1 MNLPTDSLVAAAL
14 ALRCFGCV
22 VSLPIGDAL
31 SLFPRFLL
39 AVGFSL
45 FMSPLVS
52 VSAELSPLSLV
63 IEFVIGFVLGA
74 PLRCVAEIAEMVGE
88 LIDTARGQTISAI
101 LDPLHGQ
108 GASDLASL
116 AKSASVVVALTCG
129 GLEAVVLA
137 LARSVQVIPLGSPV
151 HDASLLHGVLRSG
164 TFVLLEGMRLC
175 AVWVGA
181 FLLIDIGC
189 SIASRVMSGMTFTQ
203 TATLLKMLATFLLL
217 LVVLQDGGARLS
229 LSSVRLIVAPWE
241 WVSAGVRGTTRG
253 GGPFEADVGER
264 GQR

>member
-1 MNLPTDSLVAAAL
+1 
-14 ALRCFGCV
+14 
-22 VSLPIGDAL
+22 
-31 SLFPRFLL
+31 
-39 AVGFSL
+39 
-45 FMSPLVS
+45 
-52 VSAELSPLSLV
+52 
-63 IEFVIGFVLGA
+63 
-74 PLRCVAEIAEMVGE
+74 
-88 LIDTARGQTISAI
+88 
-101 LDPLHGQ
+101 
-108 GASDLASL
+108 
-116 AKSASVVVALTCG
+116 
-129 GLEAVVLA
+129 LEAVVLA

-151 HDASLLHGVLRSG
+151 HDASLLHGLLRSG

-217 LVVLQDGGARLS
+217 LLVLQDGGARLS

-241 WVSAGVRGTTRG
+241 WVSAGVRGTTLG
-253 GGPFEADVGER
+253 GGPSEADVGER

>member
-1 MNLPTDSLVAAAL
+1 MNLPTDSLVSAAL

-52 VSAELSPLSLV
+52 VSGEISPLSLV

-74 PLRCVAEIAEMVGE
+74 PLRCVADIAEMVGE

-151 HDASLLHGVLRSG
+151 HDASLVHGVLRSG

-203 TATLLKMLATFLLL
+203 TAALLKMVATFLLL
-217 LVVLQDGGARLS
+217 LLFLQAGGAHPSR
-229 LSSVRLIVAPWE
+229 SSVRSVVAPWE
-241 WVSAGVRGTTRG
+241 WGSAQG
-253 GGPFEADVGER
+253 GGLPEAVVSER
-264 GQR
+264 AKR

>member
-1 MNLPTDSLVAAAL
+1 MNPSTDPLVAAAL

-22 VSLPIGDAL
+22 VSLPIGEAL

-39 AVGFSL
+39 AIGVSL
-45 FMSPLVS
+45 FMLPLVS
-52 VSAELSPLSLV
+52 VSEELSPLSLV

-74 PLRCVAEIAEMVGE
+74 PLRCVADIAEMVGE

-108 GASDLASL
+108 GASDLATV
-116 AKSASVVVALTCG
+116 AKAASIFVALECG

-137 LARSVQVIPLGSPV
+137 LARSIQVIPLGSLVKEPTLV
-151 HDASLLHGVLRSG
+151 HGVLRSG

-203 TATLLKMLATFLLL
+203 TATILKMLATFLLL
-217 LVVLQDGGARLS
+217 LLVLQEGRARLS
-229 LSSVRLIVAPWE
+229 LSWVRSVVVPWE
-241 WVSAGVRGTTRG
+241 WGSAGVRGTAG
-253 GGPFEADVGER
+253 VGGPPEADGGER
-264 GQR
+264 GDR

>member
-1 MNLPTDSLVAAAL
+1 VNPSTDFLVAAAL

-22 VSLPIGDAL
+22 VSLPIGEAL

-39 AVGFSL
+39 AIGVSL
-45 FMSPLVS
+45 FMLPLVS
-52 VSAELSPLSLV
+52 VSGEVSPLSLV

-74 PLRCVAEIAEMVGE
+74 PLRCVADIAEMIGE

-108 GASDLASL
+108 GSSDLATL
-116 AKSASVVVALTCG
+116 AKAASVVVAITCG

-137 LARSVQVIPLGSPV
+137 LARSIQVIPLGSLVSEPNLV
-151 HDASLLHGVLRSG
+151 HGVLRSG
-164 TFVLLEGMRLC
+164 TFALLEGMRLC

-189 SIASRVMSGMTFTQ
+189 SISSRVMSGMTFTQ

-217 LVVLQDGGARLS
+217 LLVLQEGRGRLS
-229 LSSVRLIVAPWE
+229 LKSVRSVVAPWE
-241 WVSAGVRGTTRG
+241 WASAGVRGTAGVG
-253 GGPFEADVGER
+253 GSRAGEGGARGER
-264 GQR
+264 